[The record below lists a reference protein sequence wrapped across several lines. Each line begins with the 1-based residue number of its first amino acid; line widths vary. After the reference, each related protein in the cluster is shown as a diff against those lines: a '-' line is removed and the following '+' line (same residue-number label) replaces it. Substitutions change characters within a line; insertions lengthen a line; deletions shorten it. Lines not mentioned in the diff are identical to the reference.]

1 VRRPRRSVPAVVTAL
16 VLLAVCAVVVTA
28 LVQRLLG
35 EPALVSYDA
44 VAAGVHDTAW
54 NELPVLVGGG
64 AAVLAGVVLLA
75 AAVLRGRPVVLP
87 LVAAAGFDTGTTR
100 HGLRTSLRATAAQVD
115 GVGAAGLRLGRRTV
129 KVRVKT
135 NRTNKEGL
143 ADAVRSAVQGRLDG
157 IELARPPKIRV
168 RVRGAR

>member
-1 VRRPRRSVPAVVTAL
+1 VRRPRRSVPAVLTAL
-16 VLLAVCAVVVTA
+16 VLLAACALVVTA

-35 EPALVSYDA
+35 EPPVLSYNA
-44 VAAGVHDTAW
+44 VAAGAHNTAW

-64 AAVLAGVVLLA
+64 AAVLAGAALLA

-87 LVAAAGFDTGTTR
+87 LAPAPGFETGTTR

-115 GVGAAGLRLGRRTV
+115 GVAAARVKLGRRTV
-129 KVRVKT
+129 SVRVKT
-135 NRTNKEGL
+135 HRTHREGL
-143 ADAVRSAVQGRLDG
+143 ADAVRTAVQRRLDG
-157 IELARPPKIRV
+157 IELARPPKVRI